1 MIKVGKIPVNIRK
14 VIFLLSIFSLSTPTW
29 SSVFIHWSNPAVPKA
44 EALGVSDMVIEWNDG
59 ARLLTQARNQGFRV
73 YAEVSLQQAAAAAEK
88 GTELGLSGIILNA
101 DPPQRAELENALPRL
116 RAAHPKLR
124 FLVLNADGKQP
135 QMRGSLIIKRQSVLE
150 VSSPTAQP
158 WIDSN
163 LALIKVERASQPGQD
178 PLYTFAWDSSDSGQP
193 HPASVTDYSLAV
205 AEAGAFH
212 ADLILNVAKSLQKA
226 LVERDATAWKAWD
239 QVRSYAKFYTGPLDR
254 ELEAAANVAI
264 IVDEI
269 DPSDEVMNLLARHNI
284 PFKVFRAGG
293 LKSQDMEGF
302 DVVIVLAKPD
312 KEGAGRLADVAARGK
327 TVLLVNAQGSY
338 PWQSGPSDRVNEHA
352 VSYAIGSGRVLE
364 LSEPVTDPE
373 TFAQDVRRLLGKEH
387 ALLSLWNGLTTIA
400 VPYADGR
407 GDIKVLE
414 FVNYAEDSV
423 QVQVRVKGSFSSI
436 QYETPEHKCCE
447 SLAPIEN
454 NGFTE
459 FVIPELQIAGRVHL
473 GAGR

>member
-1 MIKVGKIPVNIRK
+1 
-14 VIFLLSIFSLSTPTW
+14 
-29 SSVFIHWSNPAVPKA
+29 
-44 EALGVSDMVIEWNDG
+44 
-59 ARLLTQARNQGFRV
+59 
-73 YAEVSLQQAAAAAEK
+73 
-88 GTELGLSGIILNA
+88 
-101 DPPQRAELENALPRL
+101 
-116 RAAHPKLR
+116 
-124 FLVLNADGKQP
+124 
-135 QMRGSLIIKRQSVLE
+135 
-150 VSSPTAQP
+150 
-158 WIDSN
+158 
-163 LALIKVERASQPGQD
+163 
-178 PLYTFAWDSSDSGQP
+178 
-193 HPASVTDYSLAV
+193 
-205 AEAGAFH
+205 
-212 ADLILNVAKSLQKA
+212 
-226 LVERDATAWKAWD
+226 
-239 QVRSYAKFYTGPLDR
+239 
-254 ELEAAANVAI
+254 
-264 IVDEI
+264 
-269 DPSDEVMNLLARHNI
+269 MNLLARHNI

-459 FVIPELQIAGRVHL
+459 FVIPELQIAGRVRL